1 MAENPKTEQAENIA
15 SQQLEITEIPIT
27 KKNKKRLSINWLFWM
42 SVVLPTALACAYF
55 GAMASDQY
63 ISESSF
69 IVRSAGKQNTAIGLD
84 ALFQAGG
91 LSRSQ
96 DDTYTVQEYMR
107 SRTALSTLNQHMPV
121 RQFYENK
128 GDIIGRFNGL
138 GLEDSEEA
146 FYQYYRN
153 KLHINFDA
161 TSGITTLRV
170 QSFDAK
176 DSQQINQA
184 LLKEGEHLI
193 NQINDRARRD
203 TVKFAEQAVQTA
215 QEKVDE
221 AAHALMQFRVA
232 NGVMD
237 LKEQSAMQLSLISK
251 LQDEL
256 ITIQTQLDQV
266 RAVTPENPQISGLET
281 RQKSLTKEII
291 RQTKMM
297 TGATGKSIAN
307 KAAEYQRLTLNSEL
321 AQKQLTLAIGSL
333 ETAKSEADRQQLYLE
348 VVSQPN
354 QPDMPQLPRRL
365 YNIFATFIIGF
376 MIYGILSLMVA
387 SVREHRN

>member
-121 RQFYENK
+121 RQFYEQK